1 MRVFALVGVLM
12 DTVLKELLLAKKG
25 IPQLICS
32 QALNEL
38 GYGIAMVSRF
48 TLLKMSLVWI
58 V

>member
-1 MRVFALVGVLM
+1 MFALVGVLM
-12 DTVLKELLLAKKG
+12 DTVEGLLAKKG

-32 QALNEL
+32 QELNEL

-48 TLLKMSLVWI
+48 TLLKVSLVWI